1 MPMVTLAPEQIQS
14 LVDRALMHQD
24 LLNEALLQIKI

>member
-1 MPMVTLAPEQIQS
+1 VQIQS

-24 LLNEALLQIKI
+24 LLKQTLTLG